1 MSYRDLLIRY
11 EHKFL
16 RNIYSKEQLSGSPQI
31 STPENYY
38 ETHQN
43 FIKICLALQSVL
55 ISHVT
60 FDNVEDEYGLRLKEF
75 LQEKCSNTDL
85 ENVRSEIEN
94 MEIKNIIEGA
104 PTKLSKFYLKLY
116 AFVYDRLIDFPKA
129 DFMYDTVTINHFFG
143 NAYHLIKVKVHL
155 HHSHITGKILGYVH
169 DICNLRVRENKT
181 ETVMMFTIY
190 LDSICSFL

>member
-16 RNIYSKEQLSGSPQI
+16 RNIYSKEQLSGSPLI

-94 MEIKNIIEGA
+94 MEIKI
-104 PTKLSKFYLKLY
+104 
-116 AFVYDRLIDFPKA
+116 
-129 DFMYDTVTINHFFG
+129 
-143 NAYHLIKVKVHL
+143 
-155 HHSHITGKILGYVH
+155 
-169 DICNLRVRENKT
+169 
-181 ETVMMFTIY
+181 
-190 LDSICSFL
+190 